1 MSNMFLLFRRLQTG
15 LLQKIRVNTFSQ
27 KHNMREKPNFTGTF
41 RFSQANCVEYLE
53 NWNLLIQTQRKRSGK
68 IKITYRAN
76 FNTINLLSCNCSIN
90 IVLLFEIGS
99 ITISLLK
106 QTLMNPGVN
115 VLILQNCT
123 VFYRCLYKNDKCM
136 GFRTLLAFARI
147 FSLCNLDQLD

>member
-1 MSNMFLLFRRLQTG
+1 MSGSPPISYLWCPICFY
-15 LLQKIRVNTFSQ
+15 SQ
-27 KHNMREKPNFTGTF
+27 KHNMREKPNFTGIF
-41 RFSQANCVEYLE
+41 RFSRANCVEYLE
-53 NWNLLIQTQRKRSGK
+53 NWNLLIQTQRKNSGK
-68 IKITYRAN
+68 IKISYRTN

-123 VFYRCLYKNDKCM
+123 VFYRCLYRNDKCM
-136 GFRTLLAFARI
+136 GFRTLLAFAHI
-147 FSLCNLDQLD
+147 FFLCNLDQLD